1 MRHCLILGCGYTGR
15 RVARLL
21 LARGFTVTATTRD
34 PARHTDLQAAGCRV
48 AALDVSD
55 QAALSSVAALL
66 GEQSRVLLSIPTLRV
81 SGQPAGLDD
90 PTARVMKALGSEGL
104 ETAIA
109 RVVYLS
115 TTGVYGETKHV
126 DETTPIAP
134 VTERQCRRAE
144 AERAVAAGPWPSL
157 ILRPAAIYGPGRGV
171 HAALRKGRFR
181 LAGDGGNFI
190 SRIHVD
196 DLAALTAAAI
206 ESDITGAYPAAD
218 EDPCTSREM
227 ARYCADLVGL
237 PAPPSAR
244 PSEVDETRR
253 ADRRVDGR
261 AICGLLGVT
270 PRYPSYREGVAAALA
285 AEAAEM

>member
-1 MRHCLILGCGYTGR
+1 M
-15 RVARLL
+15 
-21 LARGFTVTATTRD
+21 TATTRD
-34 PARHTDLQAAGCRV
+34 AARHEDLQAAGCRV
-48 AALDVSD
+48 AVLDVSD
-55 QAALSSVAALL
+55 RAALSSVAALV
-66 GEQSRVLLSIPTLRV
+66 GEQSRVLLSIPTLRAA
-81 SGQPAGLDD
+81 GGREGGLDD
-90 PTARVMKALGSEGL
+90 PTARIMKALGRDGIGN
-104 ETAIA
+104 AIA
-109 RVVYLS
+109 RIVYLS
-115 TTGVYGETKHV
+115 TTGVYGETNSV

-157 ILRPAAIYGPGRGV
+157 ILRSAAIYGPGRGV
-171 HAALRKGRFR
+171 HTALREGRYR

-227 ARYCADLVGL
+227 ARYCANLVGL
-237 PAPPSAR
+237 PMPPSVGA
-244 PSEVDETRR
+244 SEVDETRR

-261 AICGLLGVT
+261 AIGKLLGVT

-285 AEAAEM
+285 VDAAAM